1 MILLFFL
8 STNKHCVLLWH
19 ICCGGD
25 TTSIFRE
32 LSVNSFFIASYTEEK
47 IEIQRTSNLPKAH
60 QWHRLDIQSP
70 VLLAAND
77 LITSADISSSL
88 MRGFINV
95 VIFEILL
102 ILITTLKREVLII
115 NPFWDEQ
122 SENMG
127 R

>member
-1 MILLFFL
+1 MRCREPATCPKL
-8 STNKHCVLLWH
+8 
-19 ICCGGD
+19 
-25 TTSIFRE
+25 TSGTDWM
-32 LSVNSFFIASYTEEK
+32 N
-47 IEIQRTSNLPKAH
+47 
-60 QWHRLDIQSP
+60 QSP

-77 LITSADISSSL
+77 LVTSADISSSL